1 VNEQAV
7 PSGTGPV
14 DTTESAGRAQR
25 WLRRYRLA
33 AIVSTGGAVFLT
45 IAGGVVRLT
54 GSGLGCDDWPACN
67 DERFIDVSS
76 GHAAI
81 EQINRLFSGFIG
93 VPVLLLL
100 VFSFLVTGRSGLRW
114 PAIGVFLTV
123 LANAVVGGV
132 AVRGDLH
139 PVLVQSHFLLAMAS
153 ISFGMVAVARS
164 GNRPAESPARRGL
177 TSLVAVILTV
187 LTAGALA
194 TGTVVTG
201 TGPHAGD
208 EEARRFGFDISAVA
222 EIHSVTAL
230 ITIGVALIFAYR
242 VGRVAPSKALSGAI
256 SSWLFVGLLQGAIGY
271 AQYFSGVPETL
282 VGLHIALAA
291 FLWVLT
297 MRLLLRTLT
306 PPLAADTTGP
316 GDGADERSPADL
328 VAQD

>member
-7 PSGTGPV
+7 PSGTSPV
-14 DTTESAGRAQR
+14 DTTESVGRSDP

-67 DERFIDVSS
+67 EERFIDVSS

-100 VFSFLVTGRSGLRW
+100 VFSFMAKGRPGLRW

-123 LANAVVGGV
+123 VANAVVGGT

-139 PVLVQSHFLLAMAS
+139 PALVQSHFLLAMAS

-164 GNRPAESPARRGL
+164 GSRPVETSARRGL
-177 TSLVAVILTV
+177 TSLVALALTV

-222 EIHSVTAL
+222 EVHSVTAL
-230 ITIGVALIFAYR
+230 LTIGVALFFAYQ
-242 VGRVAPSKALSGAI
+242 VGRVTPSKVLSGAI

-271 AQYFSGVPETL
+271 AQYFSGVPEML
-282 VGLHIALAA
+282 VGIHIALAT

-306 PPLAADTTGP
+306 PPVAVGPVGPTG
-316 GDGADERSPADL
+316 DADERSPADL
-328 VAQD
+328 VAHD

>member
-1 VNEQAV
+1 MNEQEA
-7 PSGTGPV
+7 PSAKDPV
-14 DTTESAGRAQR
+14 DATESAGRADR

-67 DERFIDVSS
+67 EERFIDVSS

-81 EQINRLFSGFIG
+81 EQVNRLFSGLIG

-100 VFSFLVTGRSGLRW
+100 VLSFLVKGRSGLRW
-114 PAIGVFLTV
+114 PATGVLLTV
-123 LANAVVGGV
+123 VANAVVGGF

-139 PVLVQSHFLLAMAS
+139 PVLIQSHFLLAMAS

-164 GNRPAESPARRGL
+164 GRRPAESPARRGL
-177 TSLVAVILTV
+177 TSVVAVALTG
-187 LTAGALA
+187 LTACALA
-194 TGTVVTG
+194 TGTIVTG
-201 TGPHAGD
+201 AGPHAGD
-208 EEARRFGFDISAVA
+208 EESRRFGFDISAVA
-222 EIHSVTAL
+222 ETHSVTAL
-230 ITIGVALIFAYR
+230 ITIGVALFFAHQVR
-242 VGRVAPSKALSGAI
+242 RVAPSKVLSAAI

-282 VGLHIALAA
+282 VSIHITLAA

-297 MRLLLRTLT
+297 MRVLLRTLT
-306 PPLAADTTGP
+306 PPVATGLANPTSDT
-316 GDGADERSPADL
+316 DERSPADL
-328 VAQD
+328 IAQD